1 MDWYEI
7 TQRSM
12 KRINEETESK
22 IKQTDAAIKAISS
35 IVSGVSKGVETKEA
49 KKELDEYAKT
59 ENFIYQKHVLTL
71 NLSF

>member
-49 KKELDEYAKT
+49 KKELDEY
-59 ENFIYQKHVLTL
+59 EECLEE
-71 NLSF
+71 